1 MRGEKPPG
9 RRVQKNAQ
17 NMRFVGVP
25 ELENPGEKSCAHVYP
40 NYTVSKIFSQVP
52 QGV

>member
-9 RRVQKNAQ
+9 RRTQKNVQ

-25 ELENPGEKSCAHVYP
+25 ELENPGEKSCAHVLPKLY
-40 NYTVSKIFSQVP
+40 SS
-52 QGV
+52 